1 MGQQNKGNPKDINR
15 FYGEVDKGSDKPAF
29 CKPEHKRIFDEET
42 ASLKKSLKSG
52 LVAPHRVMIQEQN
65 LKQREE
71 RGAQLQESE
80 DRSRKIIAEDPDGWK
95 RRRDECAEKIKRGMP
110 SRKEV
115 KDRTI
120 NPFMNLRREKQEGLQ
135 ATKKEF
141 MIISRAMGEPANV
154 SFLQR
159 DS

>member
-1 MGQQNKGNPKDINR
+1 MAQAKQDPKDIKR

-29 CKPEHKRIFDEET
+29 CKPEHKKLFVEET
-42 ASLKKSLKSG
+42 DGLRKALKSG
-52 LVAPHRVMIQEQN
+52 LVAPHRVMAQELT
-65 LKQREE
+65 LKQREKRE
-71 RGAQLQESE
+71 DLLQESE
-80 DRSRKIIAEDPDGWK
+80 TRATKIIAEDPDGWVAE
-95 RRRDECAEKIKRGMP
+95 RDKCAEAIKRGMP

-135 ATKKEF
+135 ALKKKY
-141 MIISRAMGEPANV
+141 IVISRAMGLPANV

-159 DS
+159 DK